1 MHYIISPGSTRTRG
15 NKYNRRSGYAIANQT
30 YKFFKDL
37 TMNKNSFNPI
47 ELKKIIQTTQAI
59 EGYKPASLSVV
70 KKVQQL
76 RQQYGIQVSPR
87 K

>member
-1 MHYIISPGSTRTRG
+1 MDKIR
-15 NKYNRRSGYAIANQT
+15 
-30 YKFFKDL
+30 
-37 TMNKNSFNPI
+37 FNPS

-59 EGYKPASLSVV
+59 EGYKPAAMEVV
-70 KKVQQL
+70 KKIQQL

>member
-1 MHYIISPGSTRTRG
+1 MAVVGNGEQFKIKGNSYIGKRYLPMDKIR
-15 NKYNRRSGYAIANQT
+15 
-30 YKFFKDL
+30 
-37 TMNKNSFNPI
+37 FNPS

-59 EGYKPASLSVV
+59 EGYKPAAMEVV
-70 KKVQQL
+70 KKIQQL